1 MGMVKKQ
8 IEVGTCWCW
17 GEWILNPPDCVGGE
31 HVDCTESFMSVYYY
45 GSHSRCKILFTR
57 AKQAFAIVDFHVLSV
72 FFTRSL
78 LLIC

>member
-1 MGMVKKQ
+1 MVKKQ

-31 HVDCTESFMSVYYY
+31 HADCTESFMSVYYY
-45 GSHSRCKILFTR
+45 GSHSRCKIPFTR
-57 AKQAFAIVDFHVLSV
+57 AKWAFAIVDFHVLSA